1 MGYYPSELK
10 ARRRVLGAQAR
21 RRRHGRAGLGA
32 GCWARRHGAGDMGAR
47 ARAAPSLGRQALG
60 RAGSGRHGRVEH
72 RRARARSG
80 TAWLAGRAG
89 SWAGARTIGRSR
101 RADTAWTRRGARQV
115 QAGARGGPAGRP
127 VRAWCAQL
135 GQVGCFAA
143 PDSVF
148 GLVRLGIFPES
159 PNEHCSL

>member
-1 MGYYPSELK
+1 MGYCPSELK
-10 ARRRVLGAQAR
+10 AGP
-21 RRRHGRAGLGA
+21 GAGLGA

-47 ARAAPSLGRQALG
+47 ARGAPALGRQALGRAG
-60 RAGSGRHGRVEH
+60 RAGSGRHGRVER

-80 TAWLAGRAG
+80 MAWRAGRVG
-89 SWAGARTIGRSR
+89 SWAGALTTWRSR
-101 RADTAWTRRGARQV
+101 S
-115 QAGARGGPAGRP
+115 AGPPAGRP

-143 PDSVF
+143 PYSVF
-148 GLVRLGIFPES
+148 GLVRLGIFPKS